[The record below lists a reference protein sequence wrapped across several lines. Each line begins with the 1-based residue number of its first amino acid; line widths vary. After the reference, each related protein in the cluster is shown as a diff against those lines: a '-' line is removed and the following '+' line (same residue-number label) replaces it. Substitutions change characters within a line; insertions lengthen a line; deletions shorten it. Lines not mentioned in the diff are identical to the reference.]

1 MKRALGVFALIMFT
15 VIVTASI
22 AVAQEDVRTKVEE
35 IGGQVGGHDEAIKEL
50 QNDVS
55 ALKKIKVSGY
65 LQAQFEKSE
74 KAGGFVAD
82 PYDANDPVKSRF
94 NLRRSR
100 IKVAYD
106 AGSTQMV
113 VQGDFSNAGFSL
125 KDAYLDFS
133 EPTFPM
139 LSARIGVF
147 NRPNYEVEYSS
158 SQRESPERSSVV
170 RALYPNERDLGVML
184 TLAPED
190 LFVLQLAGFNN
201 TFLGPIRQTSPNFGS
216 EPLYFM
222 ARLTK
227 SLTLGDIGLDLG
239 VHGRFGNVRANTGR
253 FITAENPT
261 TLVDTTGAAGDAYA
275 RSWFG
280 VEAQLY
286 YDFLGGMKI
295 LGEYITGSDVN
306 ELSAA
311 GASPVRPVRQRE
323 FSGFYVMLVKNIGA
337 DWQFAAKYDSYMPN
351 TAIGDDK
358 VNQTSELAV
367 STIGVGLH
375 NYTFA
380 NVRLTV
386 WYDMISTATN
396 DRILKEDPKDNQL
409 TLRAQYKF

>member
-15 VIVTASI
+15 VFVTTSM

-82 PYDANDPVKSRF
+82 PYDAKDPVKSRF

-100 IKVAYD
+100 IKIAYD
-106 AGSTQMV
+106 GGSTQMV

-139 LSARIGVF
+139 LSARVGVF

-170 RALYPNERDLGVML
+170 RALYPNERDLGFML

-201 TFLGPIRQTSPNFGS
+201 TFLGPIRQTSPNFGT

-227 SLTLGDIGLDLG
+227 SLTLGDVGLDIG
-239 VHGRFGNVRANTGR
+239 VHGRFGNARANTGR
-253 FITAENPT
+253 FVEAENPT
-261 TLVDTTGAAGDAYA
+261 TVVDTTGAAGDTYA

-306 ELSAA
+306 ELSAT
-311 GASPVRPVRQRE
+311 GASPVRQRE

-358 VNQTSELAV
+358 VNATGELAV

-375 NYTFA
+375 NYSFA

-386 WYDMISTATN
+386 WYDMIATATN

>member
-1 MKRALGVFALIMFT
+1 MKHVISVFAMIMFT
-15 VIVTASI
+15 VSASV
-22 AVAQEDVRTKVEE
+22 AFAQEDVRTKVEE
-35 IGGQVGGHDEAIKEL
+35 LGGQVGGHDEAIKEL

-55 ALKKIKVSGY
+55 ALKKIKISGY

-82 PYDANDPVKSRF
+82 PYDAKDAVKSRF

-100 IKVAYD
+100 IKIAYD
-106 AGSTQMV
+106 GGSTQMV

-133 EPTFPM
+133 DPSFSM
-139 LSARIGVF
+139 LSARVGVF

-158 SQRESPERSSVV
+158 SQRESPERSGVV
-170 RALYPNERDLGVML
+170 RALYPNERDLGFML
-184 TLAPED
+184 TLAPDD

-201 TFLGPIRQTSPNFGS
+201 TFLGPIRQTSPNFGT

-222 ARLTK
+222 ARLTR
-227 SLTLGDIGLDLG
+227 SLTLGDVGLDVG

-253 FITAENPT
+253 FVTAENPT
-261 TLVDTTGAAGDAYA
+261 TVVDTTGKAGDTYA

-306 ELSAA
+306 ELSAT
-311 GASPVRPVRQRE
+311 GASPVRQRD
-323 FSGFYVMLVKNIGA
+323 FSGFYVMLVKNIGT

-358 VNQTSELAV
+358 VNVTSELAV

-375 NYTFA
+375 NYSFS